1 MTNHIHAL
9 IYFSATDKPINKIIG
24 DGKRFIAYEIIRR
37 LNEQGRKDIILQLQN
52 AVENK
57 NRTREGIGLSS
68 SLTERY
74 QAVEYFLYFGFLIGF
89 SCHRLK
95 FFKRPTIARP

>member
-24 DGKRFIAYEIIRR
+24 DGKRFIVYEIIRR

-57 NRTREGIGLSS
+57 NRTW
-68 SLTERY
+68 ERN
-74 QAVEYFLYFGFLIGF
+74 
-89 SCHRLK
+89 RL
-95 FFKRPTIARP
+95 